1 MGGQTDRH
9 NHEIIISERRSLRVS
24 GVRDVDSFDE
34 GGAVLKTDMGE
45 LTVEGE
51 ELKIGTLDT
60 ERGEVSLSGKINGL
74 FYSDDGQSSEKK
86 GLFSKMFK

>member
-34 GGAVLKTDMGE
+34 GGAVLK
-45 LTVEGE
+45 
-51 ELKIGTLDT
+51 KIGTQARKDIEEFFGIKANVKLWVKVKENWRDSV
-60 ERGEVSLSGKINGL
+60 VSIANFGL
-74 FYSDDGQSSEKK
+74 NTDE
-86 GLFSKMFK
+86 